1 MPFATLLAIAV
12 ALAMD
17 AFAVALATGIC
28 LTEVRRAQ
36 TLRMAGAFGL
46 FQALMPV
53 IGWALGLSVRE
64 YIENYDHWVAFAMLA
79 LVGGKMLW
87 EGLKGGDDDPDSPT
101 CAAEPKDPT
110 RGGQL
115 LLLAVA
121 TSIDALAVGLSFAV
135 LGQDIWL
142 PAAVIGVVC
151 FLLTGLG
158 VKLGCMTRN
167 VGAVSRYAELLGGA
181 VLIGIGV
188 RILSEHGALTA
199 LLASLGLANAAG

>member
-28 LTEVRRAQ
+28 LREARASH

-46 FQALMPV
+46 FQALMP
-53 IGWALGLSVRE
+53 IAGWLLGLSFRE
-64 YIENYDHWVAFAMLA
+64 HIEAYDHWVAFALLA
-79 LVGGKMLW
+79 FVGGKMLW
-87 EGLKGGDDDPDSPT
+87 EGLSSGKEDPS
-101 CAAEPKDPT
+101 CKAEEKDPT

-135 LGQDIWL
+135 LGVEIWM
-142 PAAVIGVVC
+142 PALVIGVVC
-151 FLLTGLG
+151 FVITALG
-158 VKLGCMTRN
+158 VKLGCLTRH
-167 VGAVSRYAELLGGA
+167 VGPMSSYAELLGGTA
-181 VLIGIGV
+181 LIAIGL
-188 RILSEHGALTA
+188 RILYEHGALA
-199 LLASLGLANAAG
+199 AWLGARG